1 MKNAEKAIR
10 GSHWRGPGVVKKI
23 DSWRNWEKSE
33 ERRISYTN
41 EKGLNDEKGPK
52 GKKFKKW
59 NMPDQQEGYIKSKK
73 HDFL

>member
-1 MKNAEKAIR
+1 MKNAEKVIM

-23 DSWRNWEKSE
+23 DSWRNWERPDEMKVSYSSE
-33 ERRISYTN
+33 ETLKN
-41 EKGLNDEKGPK
+41 EKEPNR
-52 GKKFKKW
+52 KKFRKW